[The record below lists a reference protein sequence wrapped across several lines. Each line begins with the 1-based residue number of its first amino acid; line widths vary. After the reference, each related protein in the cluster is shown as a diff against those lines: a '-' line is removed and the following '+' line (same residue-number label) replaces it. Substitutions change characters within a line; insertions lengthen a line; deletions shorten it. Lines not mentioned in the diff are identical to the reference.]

1 MSLDLPSGAGNEGTS
16 PVAFGA
22 TRTLSSNDGA
32 DTRALA
38 LEVFSGTV
46 LEQFYNSSVFFDRQN
61 QFISTK
67 VLDGGHVAKW
77 PIIGDDLDLYNS
89 LDSDVS
95 DNGTDYENAADVG
108 PEGGIKGGYHTPGDF
123 ITGRKVKM
131 SERTIRCDDVLVA
144 PIDIPFSDLDLSHFD
159 VLTPYAQKLARSLA
173 QDLDRKIATVAYAAA
188 TTAGIAG
195 IYPDGNEV
203 TREVVAG
210 TTPALFYPNSTD
222 GSANFRS
229 DAADLAQAMDEDNV
243 PEEGRFLFISPFIR
257 KILRHEASIFDRDY
271 NNASVV
277 GSMNDRAIGLL
288 EGFQLVV
295 TRNLPGEW
303 TGTTSGRYNLIDTNM
318 AKYDFDC
325 DLGSVGDE
333 RPAAVALCGA
343 SSGTAAVGMVQAAG
357 MRTVIEDDER
367 REVKFCKARMHV
379 GLGVLAPWCA
389 GVINMKRITS

>member
-1 MSLDLPSGAGNEGTS
+1 MSLDLVSGAGALGS
-16 PVAFGA
+16 AFGA

-46 LEQFYNSSVFFDRQN
+46 LEQFYTSSIFFDRQN

-77 PIIGDDLDLYNS
+77 PIIGDDLDLFNS
-89 LDSDVS
+89 LNNDADSTGGAWADGA
-95 DNGTDYENAADVG
+95 DDIAA
-108 PEGGIKGGYHTPGDF
+108 EGGITAGYHTPGDF

-131 SERTIRCDDVLVA
+131 SERTVRCDDVLVA
-144 PIDIPFSDLDLSHFD
+144 PIDIPFADLDLSHFD

-173 QDLDRKIATVAYAAA
+173 QDLDRKIATVAYGAA
-188 TTAGIAG
+188 TAAGVTG
-195 IYPDGNEV
+195 VYPGGNEV
-203 TREVVAG
+203 TRDISGGATVA
-210 TTPALFYPNSTD
+210 AFYANS
-222 GSANFRS
+222 SAGAVNFRS
-229 DAADLAQAMDEDNV
+229 DAADLAQLMDEDNV
-243 PEEGRFLFISPFIR
+243 PEDGRYLFISPYIR
-257 KILRHEASIFDRDY
+257 KILRFETSIFDRDY

-303 TGTTSGRYNLIDTNM
+303 ATTTNGRYGFIDSNM
-318 AKYDFDC
+318 DHYDFDC
-325 DLGSVGDE
+325 DLSATAE
-333 RPAAVALCGA
+333 KRPAAVALCGA

-379 GLGVLAPWCA
+379 GLGILAPWCA
-389 GVINMKRITS
+389 GVINMHRTA